1 MAHIITLIALLSGA
15 ITSLNFL
22 NQKALGQ
29 QYGEPCATCTEN
41 KYNCDVQAEWDYQ
54 RCRRDNP
61 SNPDHEKE
69 THQRDLERCEVAY
82 KPLQCELQRPN
93 GRPPTTPSPSGCA
106 DNGTGALTNIQSN
119 GYVSGWAMD
128 GDAQICRQLHYG
140 GVFG

>member
-1 MAHIITLIALLSGA
+1 MKRSNYLQKYPLLGVCSVCLPALSIAYPSNITMNLRNTDCDKKIARRKGRPTMKHADGRRILRGMAHFITLIALLSGA

-61 SNPDHEKE
+61 
-69 THQRDLERCEVAY
+69 LI
-82 KPLQCELQRPN
+82 
-93 GRPPTTPSPSGCA
+93 
-106 DNGTGALTNIQSN
+106 LT
-119 GYVSGWAMD
+119 M
-128 GDAQICRQLHYG
+128 
-140 GVFG
+140 